1 MTTLSKKLTED
12 NYVEVARQLNCEVAA
27 VKAVTEVESRG
38 SGFDP
43 EGFPKTLFEGHWF
56 HKLTNGKF
64 SSTYPTVSYPKW
76 TRTFYGKSW
85 SAEKQRLT
93 LASELDREAALMSAS
108 WGLFQIMGFNY
119 KTCGFDSIQDFVNAM
134 CHSEGAQLKAFA
146 NFVINNNLSR
156 HLIKHNWAAFAERY
170 NGPGYASNKYD
181 TKLAEAYIKFKE

>member
-1 MTTLSKKLTED
+1 MTTETQKLTEAD
-12 NYVEVARQLNCEVAA
+12 YVEVAQQLNCDVAA

-64 SSTYPTVSYPKW
+64 STNYPTISYPKW
-76 TRTFYGKSW
+76 TRQFYGKSW
-85 SAEKQRLT
+85 SAEKQRLA

-119 KTCGFDSIQDFVNAM
+119 KTCGFESIQQFVNAM
-134 CHSEGAQLKAFA
+134 CASEGEQLKAFA
-146 NFVINNNLSR
+146 AFVLANKLDRYLVNQD
-156 HLIKHNWAAFAERY
+156 WASFAKRY
-170 NGPGYASNKYD
+170 NGPGYAENRYD
-181 TKLAEAYIKFKE
+181 TKLAQAYDKFKG